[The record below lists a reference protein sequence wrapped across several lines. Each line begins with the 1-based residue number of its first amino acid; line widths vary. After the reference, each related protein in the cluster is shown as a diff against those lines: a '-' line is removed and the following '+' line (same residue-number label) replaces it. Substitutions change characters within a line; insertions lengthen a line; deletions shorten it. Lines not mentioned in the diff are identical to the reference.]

1 MIPDLTTFKKFARAV
16 IAGERAGFI
25 SPSGFLAMHLFQGA
39 AWILLALLALKKGAA
54 GSPLFFA
61 VIHAFGLGFLSMA
74 AMSVL
79 VHVLPAAAG
88 LPVGQSLRDR
98 GAIGGVILGA
108 ILFVGGWI
116 VPDLKLSLAG
126 GGVVFISGG
135 FFLGRVIREIAARRE
150 PGRSPGIGLGLMI
163 GLALTFFLAGSLLGL
178 LMLLTLLYPVFTLSL
193 VKAPPAHA
201 LMMIGG
207 WLTLLVMAI
216 FLRTSG
222 PLLGRPLRGDL
233 PVRGWLLA
241 GSGIIL
247 ALPGLLI
254 PLPVLLPPGFALG
267 AAGVILYG
275 IPLKAALGM
284 ARPVNRIPLWF
295 LRSSVAWLLTGAL
308 LLFFSMG
315 SRRPPLAGIF
325 LIFLVGGVGQFFLAH
340 LYHLGPRL
348 LAILRNGPGDLTP
361 PVALLNRKRSVA
373 TFLLYQAGIAL
384 SVLSFFREGDLP
396 SGMRFAGATLG
407 FVAWIL
413 LSLEIRAGWKT
424 AGLLPGTQERIL
436 FPVSVKRS

>member
-1 MIPDLTTFKKFARAV
+1 VNPALTTFKKFGRAV

-61 VIHAFGLGFLSMA
+61 VIHAFGLGFLSLA

-88 LPVGQSLRDR
+88 LAIGNNLRDR

-108 ILFVGGWI
+108 LLFVGGWI
-116 VPDLKLSLAG
+116 VPNLKLSLAG
-126 GGVVFISGG
+126 GGVIFLSEGY
-135 FFLGRVIREIAARRE
+135 FLGRVIQEIAGKR
-150 PGRSPGIGLGLMI
+150 GHGGLQGIGLGLMI
-163 GLALTFFLAGSLLGL
+163 GGALTFFLAGSLLGI
-178 LMLLTLLYPVFTLSL
+178 LMLLTLLSPVFTLSL

-222 PLLGRPLRGDL
+222 PLLGRSLMGDL

-254 PLPVLLPPGFALG
+254 PLPILLPPGFALG

-275 IPLKAALGM
+275 IPLKRALGM

-295 LRSSVAWLLTGAL
+295 LRSSFTWLLSGGL

-315 SRRPPLAGIF
+315 SRHPPLAVIL

-348 LAILRNGPGDLTP
+348 LSILRNGPGDLTP
-361 PVALLNRKRSVA
+361 PVALLNRKRSIA
-373 TFLLYQAGIAL
+373 TFLLYQAGIAF
-384 SVLSFFREGDLP
+384 SVLSFFREGDLS
-396 SGMRFAGATLG
+396 SGMRLAGATTG
-407 FVAWIL
+407 FLAWIF
-413 LSLEIRAGWKT
+413 LSLEIRSGWMT
-424 AGLLPGTQERIL
+424 AGRFPETQERIL
-436 FPVSVKRS
+436 FPIGGKKE

>member
-1 MIPDLTTFKKFARAV
+1 MIPELTTFKKFGRAV
-16 IAGERAGFI
+16 IAGERTGFI
-25 SPSGFLAMHLFQGA
+25 SPSGFFVMHLFQGA
-39 AWILLALLALKKGAA
+39 AWILLALLALEKGAV

-61 VIHAFGLGFLSMA
+61 VIHAFGLGFLSLA

-88 LPVGQSLRDR
+88 LPVGPGLRDR
-98 GAIGGVILGA
+98 WPIGGLVLGA

-116 VPDLKLSLAG
+116 GPNLKLSLVG
-126 GGVVFISGG
+126 GGVIFLSGG
-135 FFLGRVIREIAARRE
+135 YFLGRVIREIAGRRE
-150 PGRSPGIGLGLMI
+150 HGGLQGIGLGLMI
-163 GLALTFFLAGSLLGL
+163 GVALTFFLAGSLLGI
-178 LMLLTLLYPVFTLSL
+178 LMLLTLLSPVFTLSL

-222 PLLGRPLRGDL
+222 PLLGRSLMGDL
-233 PVRGWLLA
+233 PVKGWLLA

-275 IPLKAALGM
+275 IPLKRALGM

-295 LRSSVAWLLTGAL
+295 LRSSATWLLAGGL

-315 SRRPPLAGIF
+315 SRRPPLAIIL

-348 LAILRNGPGDLTP
+348 LSILRNGPGDLTP
-361 PVALLNRKRSVA
+361 PGALLNRKRSIS

-384 SVLSFFREGDLP
+384 SILSFFREGDL
-396 SGMRFAGATLG
+396 SSKMRLAGATTG
-407 FVAWIL
+407 FLAWIF
-413 LSLEIRAGWKT
+413 LSLEIRSVWKT
-424 AGLLPGTQERIL
+424 AGRFPETQERIL
-436 FPVSVKRS
+436 FPIGGKKE